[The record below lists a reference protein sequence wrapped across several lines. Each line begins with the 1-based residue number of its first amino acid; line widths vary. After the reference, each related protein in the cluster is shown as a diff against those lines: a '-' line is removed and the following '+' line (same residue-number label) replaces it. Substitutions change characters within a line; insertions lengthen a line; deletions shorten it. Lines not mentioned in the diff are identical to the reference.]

1 MLYKKIPF
9 TALAFSIFSLIRSL
23 IALKTASLFSVTDD
37 DDDDEVDDTVA
48 VLDFFTSFK
57 STYAPKKAIYVCT
70 LFILSH

>member
-37 DDDDEVDDTVA
+37 DDEVVDTVA

-57 STYAPKKAIYVCT
+57 STYAPKKAIHVCT